1 LAVTSSE
8 QQSSQLDRRREQATS
23 AARAADKAQSG
34 VTELDNRLQTNTSM
48 TRQQKQALRNAEA
61 EVTRIKRS
69 LKAAAKE
76 RDQLTRARKKA
87 VAKVD
92 KARIKAEAADAK
104 YEKSVLADMVRREK
118 IKDRA
123 EAARPPAESSSSTEL
138 QPVLERS
145 PVPVKTAAATSVRR
159 GRTTRTATAD
169 STERPDPGTTTAKRT
184 AARKTAARAGARTS
198 RSS

>member
-1 LAVTSSE
+1 VTSSE

-23 AARAADKAQSG
+23 AASAADKAQSG

-61 EVTRIKRS
+61 EVTRIKWS

-123 EAARPPAESSSSTEL
+123 EAARPPAESSSTEL

-145 PVPVKTAAATSVRR
+145 PVPVKTAAATSRR

>member
-1 LAVTSSE
+1 MAVTSSE
-8 QQSSQLDRRREQATS
+8 RQSSQLDRRREQATS
-23 AARAADKAQSG
+23 AASAADKAQAG
-34 VTELDNRLQTNTSM
+34 VTELDNRLQTNASM
-48 TRQQKQALRNAEA
+48 TRQQKQTLRNAEA

-92 KARIKAEAADAK
+92 KARSKAEAADAK

-123 EAARPPAESSSSTEL
+123 EAARPPAESSSTEL

-145 PVPVKTAAATSVRR
+145 PVPVKTAAATSTRR

-169 STERPDPGTTTAKRT
+169 STERPDAGTTTAKRT
-184 AARKTAARAGARTS
+184 AARKTAARAGVRTS